1 MKFKESVNFGY
12 SDKEKQQILQWIED
26 GLLFGD
32 DVEADLSWKSQV
44 DFPEAQCIGKGLS
57 PEELALICQYNKDS
71 EEAFLL
77 LSYEEEDREA
87 YYPVIGQDG
96 TIDCLFDPL
105 EMPLCANM
113 LENLMSIAREFPFLE
128 MVVVL
133 FSFEIE
139 NPPKELSKQPQK
151 ILEYL
156 DFGFHISKGKLQLMS
171 KAKEITEA
179 IRLYD
184 AEYGTQ

>member
-1 MKFKESVNFGY
+1 MEFKETVNFGY
-12 SDKEKQQILQWIED
+12 SDKEKQQILSWIED
-26 GLLFGD
+26 GLLLGD
-32 DVEADLSWKSQV
+32 ELEVDLSWKSSL
-44 DFPEAQCIGKGLS
+44 DFPEAQCIGKMLS
-57 PEELALICQYNKDS
+57 SEELALISQYNKDS

-77 LSYEEEDREA
+77 LSHVEEEA
-87 YYPVIGQDG
+87 YYPVINEDG
-96 TIDCLFDPL
+96 VIDSLFDPL

-113 LENLMSIAREFPFLE
+113 LENLMTIAKEFPFLE

-133 FSFEIE
+133 FAFEIE

-156 DFGFHISKGKLQLMS
+156 DFGFHVSQGKLRLMS
-171 KAKEITEA
+171 KSKEIIET

-184 AEYGTQ
+184 VDYGIQ